1 MAEQFIWLY
10 YLSSVTGLIMV
21 VGGIFLLYKEK
32 IYIDSQTNEVTSLE
46 TPIGKFRTNAP
57 ALALFLI
64 GFIPL
69 IYPIYQSSKKEDKV
83 KLQGKVSG
91 SKYPIQVYVV
101 LDSES
106 VNNER
111 EYSFKVPAHAEQ
123 EQYTVLYR
131 MDNIIMEERA
141 DLDKVKDGRIEIDA
155 LNMQG
160 RIAEASYQ
168 PQVDK
173 VPDEFQ

>member
-1 MAEQFIWLY
+1 
-10 YLSSVTGLIMV
+10 
-21 VGGIFLLYKEK
+21 
-32 IYIDSQTNEVTSLE
+32 VTSLE

-69 IYPIYQSSKKEDKV
+69 IYPIYQSSRKEDKV

-106 VNNER
+106 VNNAR